1 MLDIDINAPIDVL
14 ISALLREYYEE
25 YFKKERNQYYVENNY
40 SPDDV
45 ANMCKKDYEL
55 YLQQKG
61 IVIKNERKSS

>member
-1 MLDIDINAPIDVL
+1 MIDIDINAPIDVL

-45 ANMCKKDYEL
+45 ANMCTKEYEL
-55 YLQQKG
+55 YLKQKG
-61 IVIKNERKSS
+61 IVIKNERKSG